1 MQKQIHSI
9 KINVFEKNQDEIE
22 TINQVYQYLLPL
34 DFKKEKINI
43 LQEQLEGF
51 NQKIIYSITLET
63 IKKRHNMMLVEV
75 IFGNLE
81 KNEIKKI
88 YDQIESRLSDDG
100 SFYMRLDK
108 QSLLDKSFILTE
120 DGDCF
125 HIKIKTAG
133 YPAKRQIFITTI
145 KKILEKYKELREL

>member
-22 TINQVYQYLLPL
+22 KINQIYQYLLPL
-34 DFKKEKINI
+34 DFKKEKIDI
-43 LQEQLEGF
+43 HHEQLDGF

-63 IKKRHNMMLVEV
+63 IKKRHNLIILDT

-88 YDQIESRLSDDG
+88 DDQIESRLGDEGD
-100 SFYMRLDK
+100 FYIRLDK

-120 DGDCF
+120 DGNCF
-125 HIKIKTAG
+125 HIKIKIAG

-145 KKILEKYKELREL
+145 KKILDKYKE

>member
-22 TINQVYQYLLPL
+22 KINQIYQYLLPL
-34 DFKKEKINI
+34 DFKKEKID
-43 LQEQLEGF
+43 LHHEQLEGL

-63 IKKRHNMMLVEV
+63 NKKRHNILLIEA

-88 YDQIESRLSDDG
+88 YGQIESRLSDEGD
-100 SFYMRLDK
+100 FYIRLDK

-125 HIKIKTAG
+125 HIKIKIAG

-145 KKILEKYKELREL
+145 KKSDKDKA

>member
-43 LQEQLEGF
+43 LHEQLEGF

-63 IKKRHNMMLVEV
+63 IKKRHNMMLVEA

-88 YDQIESRLSDDG
+88 YDQIESRLSDEGD
-100 SFYMRLDK
+100 FYMRLDK
-108 QSLLDKSFILTE
+108 QSLLDKSFIITE

-125 HIKIKTAG
+125 HIKIKIAG
-133 YPAKRQIFITTI
+133 YPAKRKIFITTI
-145 KKILEKYKELREL
+145 KEILDKYKE